1 MNRLKELR
9 KGLQLSQEEL
19 AKKINTSQRNI
30 GRWENGENEP
40 SATFVKNLA
49 EFFGC
54 TTDYLLG
61 LEDDCN
67 ITQKK
72 KIFTTFQKQLKDLI
86 NEKCNGRQIEI
97 TKHTGIPQS
106 VISNYFI
113 RQSLPS
119 AEYLIKLADFFGC
132 TTDYLLGR
140 EDNFGGVIRQT
151 TVLTKDE
158 EELIFFY
165 RKLSDDTK
173 QNTMCLLGSIFK

>member
-1 MNRLKELR
+1 MFQKRLKE
-9 KGLQLSQEEL
+9 
-19 AKKINTSQRNI
+19 
-30 GRWENGENEP
+30 
-40 SATFVKNLA
+40 
-49 EFFGC
+49 
-54 TTDYLLG
+54 
-61 LEDDCN
+61 
-67 ITQKK
+67 
-72 KIFTTFQKQLKDLI
+72 LI

-140 EDNFGGVIRQT
+140 EDDYGIITAGQT

-158 EELIFFY
+158 EELLSVY
-165 RKLSDDTK
+165 RKMDANTK
-173 QNTMCLLGSIFK
+173 QQTLGFFRAAFSSNF